1 MEPIRIEI
9 HVDDWVA
16 AEEYERLQEKY
27 ERKERE
33 FEGLRMLLDDRKKE
47 IDAMRS
53 ARDEAQKVACE
64 TRKAFDRMKEHSTK
78 QHVDLKSMYNYIEER
93 EPRSISP
100 RLIEFQIVANL
111 EDLEHTKA
119 MEMQPPLPKW
129 LEVCSK
135 RIKTRGGNE

>member
-16 AEEYERLQEKY
+16 AEEYERLQEKH
-27 ERKERE
+27 ERIERE
-33 FEGLRMLLDDRKKE
+33 FEGLWMLLDDRKKE

-64 TRKAFDRMKEHSTK
+64 TRKAFDRMKKHSME
-78 QHVDLKSMYNYIEER
+78 QHDDIKLMHEYIEER

-100 RLIEFQIVANL
+100 RLIEFQIVASF
-111 EDLEHTKA
+111 EDTEHTKA